1 MVHRSLT
8 SPVALES
15 ELRGRVADVGDD
27 VADFHGP
34 VRRNHLLEPLLEL
47 SVLVCS
53 VGEVVFVVMFSA
65 VQDQQL
71 SSHRLVLTRERQR
84 FR

>member
-1 MVHRSLT
+1 M
-8 SPVALES
+8 ALKS
-15 ELRGRVADVGDD
+15 ELRGRVVDVRDD
-27 VADFHGP
+27 FADFRGP
-34 VRRNHLLEPLLEL
+34 VRRDHLLEPLLKL
-47 SVLVCS
+47 RVLVCS

-71 SSHRLVLTRERQR
+71 SSHRLVLTRERKR